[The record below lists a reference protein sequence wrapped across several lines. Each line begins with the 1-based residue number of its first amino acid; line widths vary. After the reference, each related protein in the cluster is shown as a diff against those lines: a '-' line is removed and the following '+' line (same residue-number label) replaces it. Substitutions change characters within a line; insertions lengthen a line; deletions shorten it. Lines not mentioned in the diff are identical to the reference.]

1 MTEDRWYRFDLKFQ
15 DTSSFVPIAY
25 CGSSN
30 IFWNPK
36 LLLISV
42 RLAPFTSRGAVSTFQ
57 VYLPSNVSDGIG
69 LGQAE
74 FENYTG
80 RGAELTLNSNNG
92 TISVGP
98 QISADDTFRPLGSF
112 AVPIPSN
119 VTVRAE
125 DGISL

>member
-15 DTSSFVPIAY
+15 DTSSFVPITY

-36 LLLISV
+36 LLSISV
-42 RLAPFTSRGAVSTFQ
+42 RLAPFASRGAVSTFQ
-57 VYLPSNVSDGIG
+57 AYLPSKGAFNVSDSIG

-98 QISADDTFRPLGSF
+98 QMSANDTFRPLGEFRCPDS
-112 AVPIPSN
+112 
-119 VTVRAE
+119 E
-125 DGISL
+125 